1 MAAIDPLYL
10 DPPNDEDIATALQ
23 AWREGLLSQELD
35 AGSPWCR
42 ILRAASSDQ
51 ALEYARFCYPSDANN
66 RFSPVR
72 ISGATIPAAYA
83 GDRPET
89 AAWEVIL
96 RNIRHRG
103 VRRVPEHETR
113 DRYLVETKLAKPLT
127 VLDLRRPQIENLVV
141 EGKHSPRL
149 SAAPDFLYDRTRL
162 WAQSLID
169 HIPGV
174 DGILYES
181 HQVPGDCLIVFADTT
196 ALIFEPVA
204 AALSVRAEP
213 IRRLLRREA
222 AKANAYVDFGDVNPT
237 E

>member
-1 MAAIDPLYL
+1 MAATDPLYL
-10 DPPNDEDIATALQ
+10 EPPSDEDLATALR

-42 ILRAASSDQ
+42 ILRAASAEE
-51 ALEYARFCYPSDANN
+51 ALEFARVCYPSGANN

-72 ISGATIPAAYA
+72 SAGVIVPAAYA

-89 AAWEVIL
+89 VAWEVIL
-96 RNIRHRG
+96 RNGRHKG
-103 VRRVPEHETR
+103 IRRVPEHETR
-113 DRYLVETKLAKPLT
+113 DRYLVEATLAKPLS
-127 VLDLRRPQIENLVV
+127 VLDLRRPQIENLVA

-162 WAQSLID
+162 WAQRLID

-181 HQVPGDCLIVFADTT
+181 HQVSGDCLIVFADKT
-196 ALIFEPVA
+196 ATIFERA
-204 AALSVRAEP
+204 AEAISVTEEP
-213 IRRLLRREA
+213 IRGLLRREA
-222 AKANAYVDFGDVNPT
+222 AKVNAYIDFGDEDPT